1 MLIALYFTLLVIS
14 IQPLIYYEPYNG
26 QLIYTNKSPLCK

>member
-14 IQPLIYYEPYNG
+14 IQPLIYYKPYNE
-26 QLIYTNKSPLCK
+26 QLIYTNKYPLCK